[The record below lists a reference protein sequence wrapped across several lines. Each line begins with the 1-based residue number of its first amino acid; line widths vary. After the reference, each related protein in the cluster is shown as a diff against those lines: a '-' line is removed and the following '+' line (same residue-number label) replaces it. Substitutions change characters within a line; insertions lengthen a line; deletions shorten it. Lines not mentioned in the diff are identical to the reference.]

1 RRPSDFSEHDWLKI
15 GYAHLDEDDRVYGR
29 EQLREL
35 QELEVSNSTPMNCE
49 VNENGGNKGERLRT
63 FCKKLNITLDEE
75 MAVGDS
81 LNDFKMINEVGIRIA
96 MGNAQEEIL
105 EIADYVTLTNREDGV
120 AEAIKKYALDK

>member
-1 RRPSDFSEHDWLKI
+1 KLDCKKQIRPIKEIKMTK
-15 GYAHLDEDDRVYGR
+15 
-29 EQLREL
+29 
-35 QELEVSNSTPMNCE
+35 STPMNFE
-49 VNENGGNKGERLRT
+49 VKEKGVNKGESLSNLW
-63 FCKKLNITLDEE
+63 KKINITIDEV

-81 LNDFKMINEVGIRIA
+81 LNDFKMINEVGIGIA